1 MAQEFIQLGA
11 TELIQLGALELIELG
26 QAHTMGATDIETS
39 PVIQMFRMVEFMEDP
54 LSDVELQEDEEM
66 IPQAKAIAER
76 LRTASR
82 SARKA
87 LRPTLGSSM
96 GSFDDIMAGIV
107 ADRRLLEA
115 AILSGSDL
123 GKSFR
128 KRIKKVVKKV
138 QKTASA
144 VGKKVVKVVKS
155 PAFLTVA
162 GVAAGFIPGV
172 GAVAGPALLAAAS
185 ARAAYVKKVKEAKGE
200 SMSWDEVLGEQ
211 LAPVVATVQ
220 AAGMFGLMPDKEGAQ
235 QLTDS
240 MPEGVQQQA
249 AGLVPG
255 IASQIQQVGPENFI
269 ATALKALGQSS
280 AISDLFKGTG
290 SSLPSGL
297 SDIFARFT
305 GGDADKAKRA
315 GEEDLKNSAAATGE
329 GGVVDTALDRGA
341 PSEFPWVPVLVTGGV
356 VTTVGVIALA
366 GGFSR

>member
-26 QAHTMGATDIETS
+26 QAHTMGAADIEIS

-66 IPQAKAIAER
+66 IPQAKAIADR

-107 ADRRLLEA
+107 ADRRRLEA

-128 KRIKKVVKKV
+128 KKIKKVVKKV
-138 QKTASA
+138 QKTASV

-162 GVAAGFIPGV
+162 GIAAGFIPGV

-185 ARAAYVKKVKEAKGE
+185 ARAAYVKKAKAAKGQ
-200 SMSWDEVLGEQ
+200 SMSWDEALGEQ

-220 AAGMFGLMPDKEGAQ
+220 AAGMFGLMPEGGQ

-240 MPEGVQQQA
+240 MPVSVQQQA
-249 AGLVPG
+249 SGLVPG

-280 AISDLFKGTG
+280 AISDLFKGSG

-297 SDIFARFT
+297 SDIFSRFT

-315 GEEDLKNSAAATGE
+315 GEEDLRNTAAASGE
-329 GGVVDTALDRGA
+329 GGVVGMALDRGA
-341 PSEFPWVPVLVTGGV
+341 PSEFPWVPVIVAGGV
-356 VTTVGVIALA
+356 VGTVSVIALA
-366 GGFSR
+366 GGFSK